1 MTRIFATIF
10 FGFVLMLGF
19 ASPVPAGTFE
29 DAVAAYARQDYAT
42 ALRLYRSLAD
52 QGQPDAMYNLALMYA
67 QGQGIPQRNYAEA
80 AKWFRLAASQGVAD
94 AQNDLSTLYRQGQGV
109 PQNYAEAAKWAYLAA
124 SQGHPNAQSN
134 LGAMY
139 NGGIGVPQNYTE
151 AAKWYRL
158 AANQGTTAAQ
168 FNLALMYYNGLGVPQ
183 NYVLS
188 YMWLSLSAAQ
198 GNQRAVENR
207 DLIVQIMTPSQI
219 AEAQKLAAEWRP
231 ERLADAARPA
241 PPKKSAPETSSGTAF
256 FVSNKGEALTN
267 AHVVE
272 GCQQIRV
279 NGGRARLLA
288 RDVKNDLALLATD
301 QHPAQWSNWSLSVR
315 LGEDVIAF
323 GFPLTGTLSS
333 SGNVTTGIVTALA
346 CLGDD
351 SRFLQISAPV
361 QPGNSGGPLFDR
373 YGNVVGVV
381 VAKLNALKIASATG
395 DIPQNVNFAI
405 KASVAKAFLDAQR
418 QPNPFDQFDVFPD
431 AVQTPLDHPVAPM
444 LSTPDIAARAQAL
457 AVQVV
462 CIQ

>member
-1 MTRIFATIF
+1 MMRIFATIF
-10 FGFVLMLGF
+10 FGFVLMFGF
-19 ASPVPAGTFE
+19 ASP
-29 DAVAAYARQDYAT
+29 AVASDEALAAYNRGDFAT
-42 ALRLYRSLAD
+42 ALRLWRSLAD
-52 QGQPDAMYNLALMYA
+52 QGQPDAMYNLGLMYA
-67 QGQGIPQRNYAEA
+67 QGA
-80 AKWFRLAASQGVAD
+80 A
-94 AQNDLSTLYRQGQGV
+94 V
-109 PQNYAEAAKWAYLAA
+109 PQNYAEAARWYGLAA
-124 SQGHPNAQSN
+124 EYGNPDAQAA
-134 LGAMY
+134 LGLQYVM
-139 NGGIGVPQNYTE
+139 GQGVPENYI
-151 AAKWYRL
+151 
-158 AANQGTTAAQ
+158 
-168 FNLALMYYNGLGVPQ
+168 
-183 NYVLS
+183 LS
-188 YMWLSLSAAQ
+188 YTWLSLAAAR
-198 GNQRAVENR
+198 GNQIAIRGREIPLR
-207 DLIVQIMTPSQI
+207 FLTPQQV
-219 AEAQKLAAEWRP
+219 AYAQNLAAAWRP
-231 ERLADAARPA
+231 KVPPA
-241 PPKKSAPETSSGTAF
+241 PKPQAPSVSSGTAF
-256 FVSNKGEALTN
+256 FINAKGEALTN

-272 GCQQIRV
+272 ECQQIRV
-279 NGGRARLLA
+279 NGRAARLLA
-288 RDVKNDLALLATD
+288 RDTKNDLALLATG
-301 QHPAQWSNWSLSVR
+301 QHPAQWANWRLEVR

-346 CLGDD
+346 GLGDD

-418 QPNPFDQFDVFPD
+418 QPNPFDQFDVLPPD